1 MDFQYEFCEFY
12 TFTKSCHAL
21 VSVGWLLVFACLFS
35 SFTLSAHFI
44 TDVGRKFC
52 KEKFFPASKFKAI

>member
-52 KEKFFPASKFKAI
+52 NALHVLFSIGV